1 MSFAAVVT
9 TVGTQADAQRIAQA
23 LVERRLV
30 ACAQISAIE
39 SVYRWDGH
47 VVHEPEWRLLL
58 KTRAAL
64 VDAVMQALRELH
76 PYELPALHALALGD
90 VDAAYGA
97 WIDAETAPAP
107 PALS

>member
-1 MSFAAVVT
+1 M
-9 TVGTQADAQRIAQA
+9 
-23 LVERRLV
+23 

-76 PYELPALHALALGD
+76 
-90 VDAAYGA
+90 
-97 WIDAETAPAP
+97 
-107 PALS
+107 

>member
-1 MSFAAVVT
+1 MSFSAVVT

-39 SVYRWDGH
+39 SVYRWNGR
-47 VVHEPEWRLLL
+47 VAHEREWRLLL

-76 PYELPALHALALGD
+76 PYDLPALHALALRD

-97 WIDAETAPAP
+97 WIEIGRAHV
-107 PALS
+107 